1 MQNRPTLIEQG
12 AALHISS
19 RITGED
25 LDVLRIALEEGRV
38 VALDLAEVELVDH
51 DAVKLLA
58 RTEANGIE
66 LRHSPA

>member
-1 MQNRPTLIEQG
+1 LASGLHIRYPGNRPRDHDVQNRPTLIEQG

-38 VALDLAEVELVDH
+38 VALDFAEV
-51 DAVKLLA
+51 KLA
-58 RTEANGIE
+58 MM
-66 LRHSPA
+66 P